1 MVMDQAKMLMQ
12 VKKLQKELSKTII
25 EVEAGD
31 GAVTVQINGEQKLKG
46 IKIDPDQV
54 DLNDIHE
61 LETWVEEAV
70 KQAIVES
77 QQLAADKMKPMMG
90 QLGNLGL

>member
-1 MVMDQAKMLMQ
+1 MMDQAKMMMQ
-12 VKKLQKELSKTII
+12 VKKLQKELAKTIV

-31 GAVTVQINGEQKLKG
+31 GAVIVQITGEQKLKKV
-46 IKIDPDQV
+46 KIDPTMV
-54 DLNDIHE
+54 DLDDIEE

-70 KQAIVES
+70 KQAVAES

-90 QLGNLGL
+90 SLGKLGL

>member
-1 MVMDQAKMLMQ
+1 MMDQAKMMMQ
-12 VKKLQKELSKTII
+12 VKKLQKELAKTIV

-31 GAVTVQINGEQKLKG
+31 GAVIVQITGEQKLKKV
-46 IKIDPDQV
+46 KIDPEMI
-54 DLNDIHE
+54 DLDDIEE

-70 KQAIVES
+70 KQAIAES

-90 QLGNLGL
+90 SLGKLGL

>member
-1 MVMDQAKMLMQ
+1 MMDQAKMLMQ
-12 VKKLQKELSKTII
+12 VKKLQKELAKTIV

-31 GAVTVQINGEQKLKG
+31 GAVVVQISGEQKIKS
-46 IKIDPDQV
+46 IKIDPEQV

-61 LETWVEEAV
+61 LEVWVEEAV

>member
-1 MVMDQAKMLMQ
+1 MIDQAKMLMQ
-12 VKKLQKELSKTII
+12 VKKLQKELGKTII

-31 GAVTVQINGEQKLKG
+31 GAVVVQINGEQKIKKINLDKD
-46 IKIDPDQV
+46 KIDFD
-54 DLNDIHE
+54 DLGE
-61 LETWVEEAV
+61 LETYIEEAV

-77 QQLAADKMKPMMG
+77 QQLAAEKMKPMMG

>member
-1 MVMDQAKMLMQ
+1 MMDQAKMLMQ
-12 VKKLQKELSKTII
+12 VKKLQKELAKTIV

-31 GAVTVQINGEQKLKG
+31 GAVVVQISGEQKLKS
-46 IKIDPDQV
+46 IKIDPEQV
-54 DLNDIHE
+54 DLDDIHE
-61 LETWVEEAV
+61 LEVWVEEAV

>member
-1 MVMDQAKMLMQ
+1 MDQAKMLMQ
-12 VKKLQKELSKTII
+12 VKKLQKELAKTIV

-31 GAVTVQINGEQKLKG
+31 GAVVVQISGEQKLKS
-46 IKIDPDQV
+46 IKIDPEQV

-61 LETWVEEAV
+61 LEVWVEEAV

-77 QQLAADKMKPMMG
+77 QQLAAEKMKPMMG